1 MKFFYWIILLLVV
14 IGCVDPY
21 DTNVPEGVQ
30 LVTVDGLIT
39 TEQKVHRIRLYRSAR
54 YGSPFDGIVR
64 PFARA
69 NVHIRDNEGNITP
82 LVEAEDGVYETPA
95 NFAAVVSRS
104 YTLHLQLVDGRKYSS
119 LPEKVLPVAPI
130 DSLSIATVEVPSA
143 NPLLSRSG
151 AQIVAH
157 FKDPEDEKN
166 YYQWLPGIS
175 VYVLLANPELHTTM
189 GMPTPKDCCDRC
201 YRREFFTRPA
211 IQIADDVDFN
221 GSNTGLPV
229 LFVEDN
235 GIRFKETYRA
245 EIIQQSLSE
254 NAYRYLRLA
263 KQQIESEGTIFDP
276 LPANIRSNI
285 INLDDPE
292 ETVLGYFYVAD
303 ANKKFIYIKSSDLTF
318 RQNQLT
324 IPNDCRVIENSQIIP
339 PADWNP

>member
-1 MKFFYWIILLLVV
+1 MKLQYWFFLLLVV
-14 IGCVDPY
+14 FGCVDPY

-39 TEQKVHRIRLYRSAR
+39 TEPKVHQIRLYRSAR
-54 YGSPFDGIVR
+54 YGTPFDDIVR

-69 NVHIRDNEGNITP
+69 NVHIRDSEGNITQ
-82 LVEAEDGVYETPA
+82 LREWADGVYETPA
-95 NFAAVVSRS
+95 DFAAVIGRS
-104 YTLHLQLVDGRKYSS
+104 YTLHFQLVDGRKYSS
-119 LPEKVLPVAPI
+119 LPEKALPVAPI
-130 DSLSIATVEVPSA
+130 DSLSIATIQIPSA

-157 FKDPEDEKN
+157 FKDPADEKN
-166 YYQWLPGIS
+166 YYQWLPGTS

-189 GMPTPKDCCDRC
+189 GMPTPKECCPRC

-221 GSNTGLPV
+221 GQNSGLPV

-235 GIRFKETYRA
+235 GLRFKETYRA
-245 EIIQQSLSE
+245 EITQLSLSE
-254 NAYRYLRLA
+254 NAYRFLRLA
-263 KQQIESEGTIFDP
+263 KQQIETEGTIFDP

-285 INLDDPE
+285 LNIEDPD
-292 ETVLGYFYVAD
+292 ETTLGYFYVAD
-303 ANKKFIYIKSSDLTF
+303 ASKKFIYIKSSDLAF

-324 IPNDCRVIENSQIIP
+324 IADDCRVVENSQINP